1 MRFESMG
8 PNYSIGTINFF
19 THFISISKM
28 FDYHRVANVD
38 LSARMSI
45 YFQFCYRFSLIILC

>member
-1 MRFESMG
+1 MG